1 MALAIL
7 ELGSYDEANLELRI
21 DTGTNL
27 YYQIKAGTEVRRD
40 LGIDLVE
47 NVYVTTP
54 MVRNAAGGDV
64 LNSSTDISIPSQ
76 RFNRPNTYIQL
87 FSYKNPERKSP
98 AVSRAVR
105 VPVALDLPVRS
116 PSDYAASF
124 AKSISGG
131 TMQMNATQHRTP
143 RRITCRTA
151 SLVHQAS
158 IDQLLGGVLKLAA
171 PVVLEGLKA
180 TGGPVLNGG
189 MTPVGGIIAQLIQM
203 LLGSALGGGAP
214 MSGPH
219 SRSINQ
225 VGENRFSRPFIFGI
239 DDALIG
245 AAIGQ
250 LVQVLPQLMNAANQ
264 RRVDIRKADNQL
276 MAGMVSDITRRLML
290 DKLTELQKQPQG
302 AGSPAPEQIQQ
313 LMALLQQAPAT
324 PVQAAVPSPPSALQ
338 STHAYSFSNRATLT
352 FEMADAQEWNGGK
365 YPLFAK
371 SRNVLLKVRL
381 TVGDPVP
388 KTPLPKAILKVV
400 WKDAADPSTHFEKI
414 FKRKEVLPGA
424 LFECPFEAGELAHL
438 PVGKLLT
445 VGAEL
450 RWLTGKPV
458 REIRALGS
466 AEAVLVNQF
475 YLKDAGK
482 ETGDEVELRDMKLYR
497 SFWNKVWEAPVL
509 DAAQGPKKYN
519 WELDAN
525 CRYSVL
531 LSASHDSNGFMEP
544 KLLMAKSDPESLS
557 QQAQGRMKAGL
568 ELSVAELNKL
578 STLWGAEP
586 VDAVRLESFAGAS
599 FLDGHATEFVH
610 HLKLKGKAGQRGMV
624 WVIPVFRMFAFKLA
638 NANQVDGAT
647 GQVTAVSE
655 EATHLPLPVAARVIG
670 LKAKNY

>member
-7 ELGSYDEANLELRI
+7 ELGNYDEANVELRI
-21 DTGTNL
+21 DTGTNP

-47 NVYVTTP
+47 NVYFTMP
-54 MVRNAAGGDV
+54 MARNAEGGDV
-64 LNSSTDISIPSQ
+64 LNSSIDMSVPSR

-87 FSYKNPERKSP
+87 FTYKNQERKSP

-105 VPVALDLPVRS
+105 VPAVLDLPVRA

-124 AKSISGG
+124 AESMSAG
-131 TMQMNATQHRTP
+131 TTHMNATQYRTP
-143 RRITCRTA
+143 RRIPCRTA
-151 SLVHQAS
+151 SLVRQAS
-158 IDQLLGGVLKLAA
+158 TDQLLGEVLKLAA
-171 PVVLEGLKA
+171 PVVLDGLKA
-180 TGGPVLNGG
+180 TDGPGRNGG
-189 MTPVGGIIAQLIQM
+189 TASAGSIIAQLLRM
-203 LLGSALGGGAP
+203 LLGPAAGGSAPVSA
-214 MSGPH
+214 PH
-219 SRSINQ
+219 SRSIYQ
-225 VGENRFSRPFIFGI
+225 VGENRFSRPFVFGI

-250 LVQVLPQLMNAANQ
+250 LVQVLPQIMNAANQ
-264 RRVDIRKADNQL
+264 KRIDIRKADNQL
-276 MAGMVSDITRRLML
+276 MAGMVSDINKRLML
-290 DKLTELQKQPQG
+290 DKLADLQKQPQA

-313 LMALLQQAPAT
+313 LVALLQQAPAAT
-324 PVQAAVPSPPSALQ
+324 AQAAVPTPTAVQQ
-338 STHAYSFSNRATLT
+338 STRAYSFSNRATLT
-352 FEMADAQEWNGGK
+352 FQMADAQEWNGGK

-371 SRNVLLKVRL
+371 GRNVLLKVRL

-388 KTPLPKAILKVV
+388 KTPLPKAILKVI
-400 WKDAADPSTHFEKI
+400 WKDAADPSTHFEKT
-414 FKRKEVLPGA
+414 FKRKDVLSGA

-450 RWLTGKPV
+450 RWLTGKPG

-466 AEAVLVNQF
+466 AGVVLVNRF
-475 YLKDAGK
+475 YLKDGGK

-525 CRYSVL
+525 CKYSVL

-557 QQAQGRMKAGL
+557 QKAQGRMKAGL

-578 STLWGAEP
+578 NLLWGSEP
-586 VDAVRLESFAGAS
+586 VDAARLESFAGAG

-624 WVIPVFRMFAFKLA
+624 WVIPVFKMFGFALA
-638 NANQVDGAT
+638 NTSQVDGVT

-655 EATHLPLPVAARVIG
+655 EATRLPLPVAVRVIG

>member
-7 ELGSYDEANLELRI
+7 DLGNYDEANLELRI
-21 DTGTNL
+21 DTGTNP
-27 YYQIKAGTEVRRD
+27 YYEIKAGTEVRRD

-47 NVYVTTP
+47 SVYVTTA
-54 MVRNAAGGDV
+54 MARNAADGDV
-64 LNSSTDISIPSQ
+64 LSSSTNLSVPSR
-76 RFNRPNTYIQL
+76 RFNRPNSYLQL

-98 AVSRAVR
+98 AVSRAIR
-105 VPVALDLPVRS
+105 VPMALGRRVRS

-124 AKSISGG
+124 AEPMSGG
-131 TMQMNATQHRTP
+131 TMLMNATPYRAP
-143 RRITCRTA
+143 RRIACRTA

-158 IDQLLGGVLKLAA
+158 IDQLLGEVLKLAA
-171 PVVLEGLKA
+171 PVVLDGLKA
-180 TGGPVLNGG
+180 AGGSGTNGG
-189 MTPVGGIIAQLIQM
+189 TTPAGGIIAQLLQM
-203 LLGSALGGGAP
+203 LLGSVAGGGAP
-214 MSGPH
+214 FSAPH
-219 SRSINQ
+219 SRSIHQ
-225 VGENRFSRPFIFGI
+225 VGENRFSRPFVFGI

-250 LVQVLPQLMNAANQ
+250 LVQVLPQIMNAANQ
-264 RRVDIRKADNQL
+264 KRVDIRKADNQL
-276 MAGMVSDITRRLML
+276 MAGMVSDINKRLML
-290 DKLTELQKQPQG
+290 DKLAELQKQPQG

-313 LMALLQQAPAT
+313 LMALLQQTPAG
-324 PVQAAVPSPPSALQ
+324 PAQAALPNPTAVQQ
-338 STHAYSFSNRATLT
+338 STRAYSFSNRATLT
-352 FEMADAQEWNGGK
+352 FEMADGQEWNGRK

-371 SRNVLLKVRL
+371 NRNVLLKVRL
-381 TVGDPVP
+381 TVGDPIP
-388 KTPLPKAILKVV
+388 KTSLPKAILKVV
-400 WKDAADPSTHFEKI
+400 WKDAADPSTHFEKT
-414 FKRKEVLPGA
+414 FKRKDVLPGA
-424 LFECPFEAGELAHL
+424 LFECSFEAGELAHL

-450 RWLTGKPV
+450 RWLTGKAG

-525 CRYSVL
+525 CKYSVL

-544 KLLMAKSDPESLS
+544 KLLMAQSDPESLS
-557 QQAQGRMKAGL
+557 QKSQGRMKAGL

-578 STLWGAEP
+578 NPLWGLEP
-586 VDAVRLESFAGAS
+586 VDAARLESFAGAG

-610 HLKLKGKAGQRGMV
+610 HLKLRGKAGQRGMV
-624 WVIPVFRMFAFKLA
+624 WVIPVFKMFGFTLA
-638 NANQVDGAT
+638 NASQVDGVT

-655 EATHLPLPVAARVIG
+655 EATRLPLPIAARVIG

>member
-7 ELGSYDEANLELRI
+7 ELGNYDEANLELRI
-21 DTGTNL
+21 DTGTNP
-27 YYQIKAGTEVRRD
+27 YYQIKAGTKVRRD
-40 LGIDLVE
+40 VGIDLVE

-54 MVRNAAGGDV
+54 MARNAAGGDV
-64 LNSSTDISIPSQ
+64 LNSSTDMSVPSR

-87 FSYKNPERKSP
+87 FSYKTPDRKSP

-105 VPVALDLPVRS
+105 VPVVLDLPVRS

-124 AKSISGG
+124 AEPMSDG
-131 TMQMNATQHRTP
+131 TTHMNATQYRTP
-143 RRITCRTA
+143 RRIPCRTA
-151 SLVHQAS
+151 TLVRQAS
-158 IDQLLGGVLKLAA
+158 IDQLLGQVLKLAA
-171 PVVLEGLKA
+171 PVVLDGLKA
-180 TGGPVLNGG
+180 TGGPGPNGG
-189 MTPVGGIIAQLIQM
+189 TTPAGGIIAQLIQM
-203 LLGSALGGGAP
+203 LLGSAAGGGPLSA
-214 MSGPH
+214 PH
-219 SRSINQ
+219 SRSIHQ

-250 LVQVLPQLMNAANQ
+250 LVQVLPQIMNAANQ
-264 RRVDIRKADNQL
+264 KRVDIRKADNQL
-276 MAGMVSDITRRLML
+276 MAGMVSDINKRLML
-290 DKLTELQKQPQG
+290 DKLAELQKQPQA

-313 LMALLQQAPAT
+313 LMALLQQAPAAPAQAGVPT
-324 PVQAAVPSPPSALQ
+324 PTAAPQ
-338 STHAYSFSNRATLT
+338 STYAYSFSNRATLT
-352 FEMADAQEWNGGK
+352 FEMGDAQEWNGGK

-371 SRNVLLKVRL
+371 GRNVVLKVRL
-381 TVGDPVP
+381 IVGDPVP

-400 WKDAADPSTHFEKI
+400 WKDAADPSAHFEKI
-414 FKRKEVLPGA
+414 FKRKDVLPGA

-438 PVGKLLT
+438 PVGKPLT

-450 RWLTGKPV
+450 RWLTGKPS

-466 AEAVLVNQF
+466 AEAVLINQF

-482 ETGDEVELRDMKLYR
+482 ETGDEIELRDMKLYR

-509 DAAQGPKKYN
+509 DGAQGPKKYN

-557 QQAQGRMKAGL
+557 QKAQGRMKAGL

-578 STLWGAEP
+578 NPLWGSEP
-586 VDAVRLESFAGAS
+586 VDAARLESFAGAG

-610 HLKLKGKAGQRGMV
+610 HLQLKGKAGQRGMV
-624 WVIPVFRMFAFKLA
+624 WVIPIFKMFGFKLA
-638 NANQVDGAT
+638 HASQVDGAT